1 MTERTQP
8 TTANRVGYVIAIVIN
23 AALLVVVNNLLAWG
37 WISWL
42 TDDFEEVLPLLN
54 VSLTATILVNLVY
67 LAYDAEWF
75 KSLCELGLLS
85 ISLAVT
91 IRLYRVFP
99 FDFSA
104 YDVDWAVL
112 VRIVLI
118 IAMVGVGIAMIVQV
132 VKLVR
137 FAIAAGTSE
146 QPSH

>member
-1 MTERTQP
+1 VTERTQP
-8 TTANRVGYVIAIVIN
+8 ATANRVGYVVAIVIN
-23 AALLVVVNNLLAWG
+23 AVLLVVVNNLLAWG

-42 TDDFEEVLPLLN
+42 TDDFEQVLPLLN
-54 VSLTATILVNLVY
+54 LSLTATILVNVLY
-67 LAYDAEWF
+67 LAYDAAWF
-75 KSLCELGLLS
+75 KSISELGLLA

-91 IRLYRVFP
+91 IRLYQVFP

-104 YDVDWAVL
+104 YAVDWAVL
-112 VRIVLI
+112 ARAVLI

-137 FAIAAGTSE
+137 IAIAAGASE